1 MANVDDLAADIRVK
15 TRTLSNGADRGP
27 QLELA
32 VLANN
37 VKIKSLSVQLCKADD
52 IVRIVRD
59 ASNGNRFSLY
69 WPLGSKSA
77 VFEVPTGAKL
87 RVLIGA
93 VLNNPGETC
102 DLSFQL
108 VPPGAK

>member
-1 MANVDDLAADIRVK
+1 MLFGMADILRGKVVDYK
-15 TRTLSNGADRGP
+15 SYILS
-27 QLELA
+27 LLF
-32 VLANN
+32 
-37 VKIKSLSVQLCKADD
+37 S
-52 IVRIVRD
+52 
-59 ASNGNRFSLY
+59 SNGNRFSLY

-77 VFEVPTGAKL
+77 VFEVPAGAKL